1 MQLLGM
7 LTNGEAMCLP
17 LSMCPSCSCTVKPQP
32 RLLLCA
38 CSDVEHKQM
47 SNIPRA
53 AALFQACFRESPTT
67 FGVLLP
73 IRPFRPAACMQAQA
87 HLQQMLCLFSCDS
100 GGDPSSLEESLV
112 ELDDG
117 VGIGN
122 LPFVNGV
129 LLGYPFVYHV
139 SAQNVNRASAWL
151 SASRLQLFRC
161 CLSLQASSVWP
172 SGNKCSFA
180 QQ

>member
-1 MQLLGM
+1 
-7 LTNGEAMCLP
+7 
-17 LSMCPSCSCTVKPQP
+17 
-32 RLLLCA
+32 
-38 CSDVEHKQM
+38 
-47 SNIPRA
+47 
-53 AALFQACFRESPTT
+53 
-67 FGVLLP
+67 
-73 IRPFRPAACMQAQA
+73 MQAQA
-87 HLQQMLCLFSCDS
+87 HLQQMLTLFSCCS

-129 LLGYPFVYHV
+129 LLGYPFVYNV
-139 SAQNVNRASAWL
+139 TAQNVNRASAWL

-161 CLSLQASSVWP
+161 CLFLQAASSVWP
-172 SGNKCSFA
+172 VGNKCAVA